1 VRFVRNAIVKMPT
14 QRSVGEHRQVLRAA
28 VRQLDRAEIYLTA
41 VSYMDLGDPA
51 VDQAVRRLRAD
62 LDGLRRSLVERRVG
76 IHA

>member
-1 VRFVRNAIVKMPT
+1 MRNAIVKMPT
-14 QRSVGEHRQVLRAA
+14 RRSVGEHRQVLRAA